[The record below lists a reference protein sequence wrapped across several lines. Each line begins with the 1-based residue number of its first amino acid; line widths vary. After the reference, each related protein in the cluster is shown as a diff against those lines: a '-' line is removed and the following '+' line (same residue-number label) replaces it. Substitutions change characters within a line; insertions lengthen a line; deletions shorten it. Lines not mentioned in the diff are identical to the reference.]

1 MTILGA
7 VCDRDTVTMWADDLV
22 TLAGK
27 PAHCRPKLAINATA
41 GVAGVGCGWL
51 SLTEV
56 GGAAVVAGSDL
67 DAIVLAAMHALRKA
81 SAVVIAR
88 MPDEQR
94 LRFGAGTYV
103 VAGWSAMAGRMVVYE
118 LAAFAF
124 WEPRLATAALSPR
137 LETGSPWRPPSHH
150 DVASIAAR
158 QAEALALGGGHAG
171 RLTIA
176 TITRAGITVLPPQEI
191 VPLPSK
197 AEGDG
202 AAPAPGKGSGGAG
215 AATPFIHLAA

>member
-1 MTILGA
+1 VTILGA
-7 VCDRDTVTMWADDLV
+7 VCDRDTITMWADDLV

-27 PAHCRPKLAINATA
+27 PAHHRPKLAVNTSA
-41 GVAGVGCGWL
+41 GVIGVGCGWL

-56 GGAAVVAGSDL
+56 GATAVIGGADL
-67 DAIVLAAMHALRKA
+67 DTIVPAVMYALRKA
-81 SAVVIAR
+81 SSTVISR

-94 LRFGAGTYV
+94 FRFGAGTYV
-103 VAGWSAMAGRMVVYE
+103 LGGWSSMAGRMLVYE

-137 LETGSPWRPPSHH
+137 LEEGTPWRPPTTRN
-150 DVASIAAR
+150 VGGIAAR

-176 TITRAGITVLPPQEI
+176 TITRQGIGILPPEDI
-191 VPLPSK
+191 APLPSG

-202 AAPAPGKGSGGAG
+202 ATPALREGSSEAG
-215 AATPFIHLAA
+215 EAIPFIHLAA

>member
-1 MTILGA
+1 M
-7 VCDRDTVTMWADDLV
+7 V

-27 PAHCRPKLAINATA
+27 PAHHRTKLAINASS
-41 GVAGVGCGWL
+41 GVIGVGCGWP

-56 GGAAVVAGSDL
+56 AATAVIGGGDL
-67 DAIVLAAMHALRKA
+67 DTIVPAVMHALRKA
-81 SAVVIAR
+81 SSTVISR

-94 LRFGAGTYV
+94 LRFGAGVYV
-103 VAGWSAMAGRMVVYE
+103 LGGWSAMAGRMLVYE

-124 WEPRLATAALSPR
+124 WEPRMATAALSPR
-137 LETGSPWRPPSHH
+137 LEKDTPWRPPATL
-150 DVASIAAR
+150 DVGGIAAR

-176 TITRAGITVLPPQEI
+176 TIARQGITILPPQDI
-191 VPLPSK
+191 VPLPST

-202 AAPAPGKGSGGAG
+202 ATPALWEGSGKAG
-215 AATPFIHLAA
+215 EATPIIHLAA